1 MKQVHIVIA
10 GAGIGGLC
18 LAQGLRKRGIS
29 FNVYE
34 KDAAA
39 DSRRQ
44 GYRIRI
50 DQTGQQAL
58 AACLTPELYTLFQ
71 ATCALPVAGVKTL
84 NPSLTPLTDK
94 WIYAWMDGEKV
105 ETADLKADRL
115 TLREIL
121 SAGISRH
128 IHYDKKII
136 RYEETADGKVL
147 SFFSDGSTVVSDILV
162 AADGANSALI
172 AQRFPG
178 TAPTDTGS
186 VCLYGKTFL
195 HESVKEQVAAVLQSG
210 TSAIFGTGLAVIIDA
225 MLFEM
230 LPERVIPA
238 GVQLTAH
245 NDYMYWALIGKRESF
260 GLDSAHPLRF
270 LPAGLTV
277 LLHQLTADWA
287 PGLQSL
293 FALTDPGMTTMVPVR
308 TSLVRAQWLSGP
320 VTGLGDALHT
330 MSPAAGLGANTALY
344 DAEILAGRL
353 GDAVAG
359 KITLQAAIA
368 EYEQSMREQSS
379 AAILASRDGGEK
391 LFDQHR
397 YPVEG

>member
-29 FNVYE
+29 FDVYE

-58 AACLTPELYTLFQ
+58 AACLAPELYTLFQ
-71 ATCALPVAGVKTL
+71 ATCAIPVAGVKTL
-84 NPSLTPLTDK
+84 NPSLMPLTNK
-94 WIYAWMDGEKV
+94 WIYAWMDGKKV

-115 TLREIL
+115 TLREVL

-136 RYEETADGKVL
+136 RYEEREDGKVI
-147 SFFSDGSTVVSDILV
+147 SFFSDGSSLVSDVLV
-162 AADGANSALI
+162 AADGVHSALI
-172 AQRFPG
+172 AQRFPA
-178 TAPTDTGS
+178 TAPIDTGS

-195 HESVKEQVAAVLQSG
+195 HAPVKEQVAAVLQSG
-210 TSAIFGTGLAVIIDA
+210 TSAIFGTGMAVIIDA
-225 MLFEM
+225 MLFDA
-230 LPERVIPA
+230 LPEHTVPA
-238 GVQLTAH
+238 GLSLTARE
-245 NDYMYWALIGKRESF
+245 DYMYWALIGKRESF
-260 GLDSAHPLRF
+260 GIDNTHTLRF
-270 LPAGLTV
+270 APADLMTM
-277 LLHQLTADWA
+277 LHRLTAGWA

-308 TSLVRAQWLSGP
+308 TSLVRTPWVSGMI
-320 VTGLGDALHT
+320 TGLGDALHT

-344 DAEILAGRL
+344 DAEILAERL
-353 GDAVAG
+353 GDAVNG
-359 KITLQAAIA
+359 KMSLPQAIA
-368 EYEQSMREQSS
+368 AYEQLMREQSS

-397 YPVEG
+397 YAVTG